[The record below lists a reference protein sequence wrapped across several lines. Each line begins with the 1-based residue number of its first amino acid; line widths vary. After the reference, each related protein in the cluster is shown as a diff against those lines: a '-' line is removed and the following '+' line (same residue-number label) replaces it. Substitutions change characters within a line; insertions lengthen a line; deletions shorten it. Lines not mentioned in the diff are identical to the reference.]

1 MITRILVATAALA
14 ALAGCAGPATDPFSE
29 QTFGYDQG
37 QGGGFSAPAAISTT
51 PISAATGAQGY
62 DPAREMVEVDPYN
75 RTIDNSASGLTE
87 RLPDTCHLE
96 RYQQYQGRT
105 AVDVNAAGLSV
116 PFRVVGPRDIVTQE
130 YNPMRV
136 NFYTGPDGLIA
147 QISCG

>member
-1 MITRILVATAALA
+1 MTTRILVATAALA
-14 ALAGCAGPATDPFSE
+14 ALAGCAGPAADPFSE
-29 QTFGYDQG
+29 QTFGYDQT
-37 QGGGFSAPAAISTT
+37 QAGFNAPAAISTA
-51 PISAATGAQGY
+51 PISAAPTGQGY

-75 RTIDNSASGLTE
+75 RTVDNSASGLTE

-116 PFRVVGPRDIVTQE
+116 PFRMVGPRDIVTQE